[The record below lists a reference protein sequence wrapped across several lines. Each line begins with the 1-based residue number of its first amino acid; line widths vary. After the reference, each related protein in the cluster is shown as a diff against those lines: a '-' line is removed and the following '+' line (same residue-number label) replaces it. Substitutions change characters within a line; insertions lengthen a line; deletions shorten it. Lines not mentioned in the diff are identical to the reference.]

1 MNIDEQFLRLEKQG
15 IPKYFIQC
23 VNKLAYG
30 VGFAGS
36 FNWEKIITGQIKI
49 FWEFFGED
57 LDGKEKGDEI
67 CKEVFHY
74 FTVSNNQRKSPF
86 PSVYDLI
93 ERRDIIQQAINDKE
107 NEENLKKRLTPIK
120 RTEKQSNNIKK
131 FLKEFARQRFKDGFN
146 YKQFLKDNDF
156 LIKKGD

>member
-1 MNIDEQFLRLEKQG
+1 MGVFRGRLRRQG
-15 IPKYFIQC
+15 
-23 VNKLAYG
+23 
-30 VGFAGS
+30 
-36 FNWEKIITGQIKI
+36 
-49 FWEFFGED
+49 
-57 LDGKEKGDEI
+57 KGDEI
-67 CKEVFHY
+67 CKKVFHY

-131 FLKEFARQRFKDGFN
+131 FMKEFARQRFKDGFN